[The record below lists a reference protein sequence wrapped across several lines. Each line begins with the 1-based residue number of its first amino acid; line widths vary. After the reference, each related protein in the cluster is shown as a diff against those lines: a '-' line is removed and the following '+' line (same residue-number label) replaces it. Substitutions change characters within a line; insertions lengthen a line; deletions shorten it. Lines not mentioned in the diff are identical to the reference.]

1 MATKKFRL
9 FGTIISEE
17 AQRWASDDVTPSQ
30 IESFLRNCADE
41 DEIEIEMNS
50 PGGSVL
56 AGIAIANLFKNAKQ
70 KVTCTIYG
78 MAASMGSVIAC
89 AADEVKAFKSAFM
102 MIHNPWTMAMGDSNE
117 MRKVADTLDTFRDA
131 IIGFYLSKFEGKTR
145 EDLIALMDA
154 ETWIMGSDFG
164 GIPIKATILD
174 DPSIDGMAACVS
186 RVGFDKAPEAAKG
199 FFKVQD
205 RKDLPNC
212 PPPKRPANGE
222 GGEPPPA
229 EPPNQDEPPA
239 PPPEPPPPEEP
250 PAPPA
255 PPPAPVPDE
264 QPSNAVARLSDLLTA
279 KDKQCRDFQSQRDQ
293 ARAEVTTLK
302 DTMAKMKTDFEAAGA
317 VSKKQVVELE
327 ARIERMTLNAFGT
340 EEAQGVATT
349 WEQALELCGGD
360 YAKARQKYDELYK
373 AYMKKSSKK

>member
-1 MATKKFRL
+1 MAIKKFRL

-17 AQRWASDDVTPSQ
+17 AYRWGSDDVTPSQ

-102 MIHNPWTMAMGDSNE
+102 MIHNPWTMAIGDSNE

-131 IIGFYLSKFEGKTR
+131 IIGFYLSKFDGKTR

-186 RVGFDKAPEAAKG
+186 RVGFDKAPEAAKN
-199 FFKVQD
+199 FFKVQAS
-205 RKDLPNC
+205 KDIVAP
-212 PPPKRPANGE
+212 
-222 GGEPPPA
+222 
-229 EPPNQDEPPA
+229 PPA
-239 PPPEPPPPEEP
+239 PPPPPPAPPPPPPEEP
-250 PAPPA
+250 
-255 PPPAPVPDE
+255 
-264 QPSNAVARLSDLLTA
+264 SNSVARLSATLEA

-293 ARAEVTTLK
+293 ARAELAK
-302 DTMAKMKTDFEAAGA
+302 ANDSIAKMKTDFEAASA
-317 VSKKQVVELE
+317 VSKKQVGELE

-340 EEAQGVATT
+340 EQAEGVATT

-360 YAKARQKYDELYK
+360 YAKARVKYDELYQ
-373 AYMKKSSKK
+373 AYMKKSSQK

>member
-41 DEIEIEMNS
+41 DDIEIEMNS

-131 IIGFYLSKFEGKTR
+131 IIGFYLSKFDGKTR

-164 GIPIKATILD
+164 AIPIKATILD
-174 DPSIDGMAACVS
+174 DPNIDNMAACVS

-199 FFKVQD
+199 FFKVQA
-205 RKDLPNC
+205 RKELVA
-212 PPPKRPANGE
+212 PPPKAE
-222 GGEPPPA
+222 EPPAPS
-229 EPPNQDEPPA
+229 EPPA
-239 PPPEPPPPEEP
+239 PPVPPKPDDVPPPAPPMPPEE
-250 PAPPA
+250 PPA

-293 ARAEVTTLK
+293 ARAEVATLK
-302 DTMAKMKTDFEAAGA
+302 DTMAKMKTDFDTASAA
-317 VSKKQVVELE
+317 SKKQVNELE

-340 EEAQGVATT
+340 EQAEGVATT

-360 YAKARQKYDELYK
+360 YAKARQQYDELYQ